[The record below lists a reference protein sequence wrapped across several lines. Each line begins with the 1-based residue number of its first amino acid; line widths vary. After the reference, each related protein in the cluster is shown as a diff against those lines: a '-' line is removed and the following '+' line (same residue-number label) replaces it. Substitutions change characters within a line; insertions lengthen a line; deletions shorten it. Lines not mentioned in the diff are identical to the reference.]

1 MCACLQDG
9 TVTRRGEP
17 SSFAR
22 SQYVQDLVGLHDEQM
37 CERSL
42 WIMPDVAY
50 NDDAIPTTPSD
61 IGQLNPFAS

>member
-1 MCACLQDG
+1 MCACLKDG
-9 TVTRRGEP
+9 IVTRSGEP

-22 SQYVQDLVGLHDEQM
+22 SQYVQDLILGEQF
-37 CERSL
+37 CQRSL

-61 IGQLNPFAS
+61 IGQLTPFAS